1 MAIFKENIYEQILDD
16 LRALNSLK
24 NEAEFITFLEK
35 IRDHAS
41 KIYTQIQKS
50 VVEVDY
56 SILRTQIAYV
66 LRYFPG
72 YWYQIYKALCV
83 LDEDNLIAFRKNSIN
98 IGLFGCGPCPEII
111 GITRF
116 FEKIRHRELALNIP
130 QTINLNL
137 FDKHSD
143 DWLYA
148 RNLFI
153 SPESRI
159 EKLNQ
164 FGLQVNHYKYDFSN
178 EFSLTD
184 FKQENN
190 FYICNFQ
197 NCLNEFLL
205 KTELQTLSLNFNR
218 IIDSISDDG
227 FLIISDRKKCEKELG
242 TVDSILK
249 SRMHLVSDYE
259 HIYVSTNDSPFPPI
273 LSTLFTGEK
282 ERWLIPTK
290 NNKFITRI
298 YSKKKSNYLEKL
310 NSVFKTEEMPF

>member
-164 FGLQVNHYKYDFSN
+164 FVLINVDVTEMTNEQNDLLKKYQLYGPPAFVILDSN
-178 EFSLTD
+178 EFTIMKKSVGSIDKKSML
-184 FKQENN
+184 
-190 FYICNFQ
+190 
-197 NCLNEFLL
+197 EFL
-205 KTELQTLSLNFNR
+205 SL
-218 IIDSISDDG
+218 DA
-227 FLIISDRKKCEKELG
+227 L
-242 TVDSILK
+242 
-249 SRMHLVSDYE
+249 
-259 HIYVSTNDSPFPPI
+259 
-273 LSTLFTGEK
+273 
-282 ERWLIPTK
+282 
-290 NNKFITRI
+290 
-298 YSKKKSNYLEKL
+298 
-310 NSVFKTEEMPF
+310 